1 MAKVQSSNEL
11 EQRLVELRDPDWN
24 VRHVAAREL
33 VELGESAVEP
43 LILLL
48 EEDDTYLRGA
58 AAKAL
63 GAIGNAAAVKP
74 LVGLFDDEN
83 GAVRQEA
90 VRALGLIGV
99 DAVKP
104 LLDNL
109 KNPSATYQKCVVQA
123 LKEIRDPAV
132 SDALKSLAS
141 DMDIPAALRWEAKLA
156 VNRLREQPQR

>member
-1 MAKVQSSNEL
+1 MGRDAL
-11 EQRLVELRDPDWN
+11 ADLLVELEFN
-24 VRHVAAREL
+24 
-33 VELGESAVEP
+33 
-43 LILLL
+43 
-48 EEDDTYLRGA
+48 
-58 AAKAL
+58 AL
-63 GAIGNAAAVKP
+63 GKRLLGDDFVAGRGFETSGGSGEALVAQLMGIEDVEHDYQFVAIGDKAAVKP
-74 LVGLFDDEN
+74 LIELFDDEN

-109 KNPSATYQKCVVQA
+109 KNPSAVFQKCVVQS

-132 SDALKSLAS
+132 SDALQTLAA
-141 DMDIPAALRWEAKLA
+141 DMAIPAALRWEAKLA